1 VGERS
6 VELDLEIFTF
16 DIDFAG
22 HVSNIAYIR
31 WLEIG
36 RLRLLTDA
44 GLPVTDLLAR
54 GLAPVLTRTEIDYR
68 WPLRLGD
75 PVHLALWMEELRA
88 VSATLQFLITSGA
101 RTVATA
107 RQAGLFVN
115 AATGRPHRLPP
126 EVRARFEPW
135 VRGRL
140 SGPRADG
147 GAPTAAPGPAA
158 STPGRPG

>member
-1 VGERS
+1 MGERT

-22 HVSNIAYIR
+22 HVSNITYIR

-36 RLRLLTDA
+36 RLQLLTDA
-44 GLPVTDLLAR
+44 GLPVTDLLAQ

-75 PVHLALWMEELRA
+75 PVHLSLWMEELRA
-88 VSATLQFLITSGA
+88 ASATLQFLIASGG

-107 RQAGLFVN
+107 RQAGLFVG

-126 EVRARFEPW
+126 DVRARFEPW
-135 VRGRL
+135 VRGSL

-147 GAPTAAPGPAA
+147 GAPTAAPGPAG